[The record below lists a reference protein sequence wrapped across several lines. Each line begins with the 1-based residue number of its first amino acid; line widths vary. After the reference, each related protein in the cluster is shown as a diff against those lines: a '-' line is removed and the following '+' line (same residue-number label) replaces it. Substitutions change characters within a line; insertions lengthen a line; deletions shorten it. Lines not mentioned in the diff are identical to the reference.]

1 MAVIGGIK
9 CIKYLMFIFNL
20 FFWVGG
26 LHFFFSLLSVPLD
39 EFKRELDTKRG
50 RGFFNVPG
58 LCVSKWRRSIRYGS
72 EWFHLWRV
80 LTVSECYVRE
90 SCSSMWA
97 QNKMASY
104 IDDYP
109 QEELRRNRTHNTH
122 IHTHLYISANTRS
135 LVNASSKKTTML
147 CFDWHC
153 PSWRYVYFWSCSLQR
168 CNTNIFTIVR
178 CAAANCQIA
187 LHFFKKLY
195 LFTTCK

>member
-20 FFWVGG
+20 FFWVGV
-26 LHFFFSLLSVPLD
+26 LHFFFFSLLSVPLD

-50 RGFFNVPG
+50 RGFLNVPG

-80 LTVSECYVRE
+80 LAVSECYVRE

-122 IHTHLYISANTRS
+122 THTSVYKRQYTKFSKCLIKKNN
-135 LVNASSKKTTML
+135 NAL
-147 CFDWHC
+147 
-153 PSWRYVYFWSCSLQR
+153 FWL
-168 CNTNIFTIVR
+168 TLFVMEVR
-178 CAAANCQIA
+178 
-187 LHFFKKLY
+187 LFLKL
-195 LFTTCK
+195 